1 MSNFPYPIS
10 QLNTVDAVMTNTITD
25 LANVNTDGF
34 TASRIIM
41 QSGPFRDEGVR
52 VGALFRDMFPGPA
65 IINHLAENDLRD
77 VVDVAAAGMRISEQN
92 YDTSVA
98 QDVDR
103 LAEANTWDAW
113 RAQNYRDGA
122 DAQSTI
128 DGTVLG
134 FNRDIGQEFST
145 YLTSDT
151 AYTTSAANIR
161 AWDDFT
167 GSIFNVKI

>member
-10 QLNTVDAVMTNTITD
+10 QLNTLDTVMSANVTD
-25 LANVNTDGF
+25 LANLNTDGF

-65 IINHLAENDLRD
+65 IINHLAENDVRD
-77 VVDVAAAGMRISEQN
+77 VVDVAAAGMRISQQN

-103 LAEANTWDAW
+103 LAEANAWDAW
-113 RAQNYRDGA
+113 RAQNYRDGG
-122 DAQSTI
+122 DAEATI
-128 DGTVLG
+128 AGTVLG
-134 FNRDIGQEFST
+134 FNHDVAQEHAT
-145 YLTSDT
+145 YMT
-151 AYTTSAANIR
+151 ADFAHTANAANIR